1 MKPLAIAAVLAA
13 TLTLTACGG
22 DAPQSPAETPA
33 TETPAAET
41 PTPVEPAPTV
51 EVEPATEEPMVSVEV
66 NGDATVPGTD
76 MTVDEAVQ
84 NVQQQVEDL
93 QLNEAEKRQAVVDA
107 RTQAEAAAKAAGMN
121 DEQVKQAGDAA
132 EAAAKT
138 MFGIE

>member
-22 DAPQSPAETPA
+22 DAPQTPAETTTTPA
-33 TETPAAET
+33 EETAAPAETEPTAEAEPAAE
-41 PTPVEPAPTV
+41 EPIV
-51 EVEPATEEPMVSVEV
+51 NVEV

-84 NVQQQVEDL
+84 SVQQQVEDL

-107 RTQAEAAAKAAGMN
+107 RTQAEAAAKAAGMT